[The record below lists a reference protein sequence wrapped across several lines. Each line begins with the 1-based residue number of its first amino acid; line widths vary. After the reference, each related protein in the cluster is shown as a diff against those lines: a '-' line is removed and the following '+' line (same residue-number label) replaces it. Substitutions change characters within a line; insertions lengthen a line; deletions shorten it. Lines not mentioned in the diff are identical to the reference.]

1 MSAAARGANFINIS
15 KLRNLALKPRLLNNQ
30 ECSLKICVVP
40 QNLNITHSFSTESS
54 KTEEPQAKPKSDPNG
69 HKSDEKRKDTWAEA
83 EENER
88 REKEN
93 LRTEADREQNI
104 KTQILNAALKHVK
117 THGWS
122 KLSLSSGA
130 EDLGYISIV
139 SGLFDRGGDELIL
152 HHVKTC
158 NKNLDTWMANEVAR
172 YKESGTKLPITNFIK
187 SAVKERLLM
196 NSEFIQAG
204 VWGEALALLAKPQNV
219 PESVGYLQELSDDIW
234 HRAGDTSADLNW
246 YSKRMLLAG
255 IISSTEVFM
264 IQDLSTNFEE
274 TWKFMD
280 RRFEDISGIP
290 QLGKLPQDVSGI
302 LSGLVTTARNIA
314 GIQK

>member
-1 MSAAARGANFINIS
+1 MRNCSGKIYKFRSLLQPLEVSKVSPRVLGFYPNKYYSTDAKKDASPEINE
-15 KLRNLALKPRLLNNQ
+15 KVDN
-30 ECSLKICVVP
+30 
-40 QNLNITHSFSTESS
+40 H
-54 KTEEPQAKPKSDPNG
+54 AKD
-69 HKSDEKRKDTWAEA
+69 DKRKDTWTEA
-83 EENER
+83 EDSERDAKANKQNES
-88 REKEN
+88 
-93 LRTEADREQNI
+93 DRETSI
-104 KTQILNAALKHVK
+104 KTQILDASLKHVK
-117 THGWS
+117 MQSWS

-139 SGLFDRGGDELIL
+139 AGLFDRGGDELVLYHI
-152 HHVKTC
+152 KTS
-158 NKNLDTWMANEVAR
+158 NKKLDTWMLEEVNK
-172 YKESGTKLPITNFIK
+172 YKESGEKLPITKFIK

-196 NSEFIQAG
+196 NSEFIKAG
-204 VWGEALALLAKPQNV
+204 VWGEALAIMANPQNI
-219 PESVGYLQELSDDIW
+219 PESVGYLQQLSDDIW

-264 IQDLSTNFEE
+264 IQDLSQNFEE
-274 TWKFMD
+274 TWKFLD
-280 RRFEDISGIP
+280 RRFEDIAGVP